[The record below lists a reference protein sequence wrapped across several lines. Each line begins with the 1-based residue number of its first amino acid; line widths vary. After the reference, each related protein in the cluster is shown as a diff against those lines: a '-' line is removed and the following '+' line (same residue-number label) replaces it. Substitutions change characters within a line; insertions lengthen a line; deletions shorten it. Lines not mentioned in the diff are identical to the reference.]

1 MVIKHHYEEWGQT
14 VMLKVFLVEDEYVV
28 REGIKNNIDW
38 AGHGYDFVGEAG
50 DGELAFPMIEKLR
63 PDIVITDIR
72 MPFMD
77 GLELSRLLREKMPE
91 TEIIILSGFEEFEY
105 AKEAIK
111 LGIAQYLTK
120 PIKGDDLL
128 KEVDII
134 SERLN
139 KRKQEENLRNKYQR
153 EMLENTLTDRRAL
166 FTYLVSGGKSMQELY
181 SMASKLEMD
190 LSSMWYNLMLV
201 KVKSINHEIEE
212 YSPSSVRASRV
223 IGDLLDDEHLLVF
236 DRNLEGAAVIIKADS
251 EAELN
256 QIEDTVIEK
265 FVDVMNGFGHL
276 RYFGGLGE
284 PVNRLSE
291 LPGCFDKASK
301 AFAHRYLSDECRFL
315 KYEELKTSE
324 QLSKSNVNFTDVDPH
339 QVDKNKII
347 GFLKQ
352 ADEDETGFFVDEF
365 ITGIGSSALDSA
377 IFRQY
382 ILMDVYFGVCMFAE
396 SLGFDK
402 ECVKV
407 PPVGSNGNISKADIR
422 EYFISIIREM
432 IQKRDSKATSKYG
445 EIIDEACLYIFKN
458 YAKEDLSLNELALH
472 VNLSPNHLSMIFSQ
486 QIGQSFI
493 KFLTDF
499 RMEKAKEL
507 LRCSS
512 KRSSEIGLEVGYK
525 DPHYFS
531 YIFKKTQGVTPTQF
545 REGKT
550 DIEDDE
556 QD

>member
-1 MVIKHHYEEWGQT
+1 
-14 VMLKVFLVEDEYVV
+14 MLKVFLVEDEFVV

-38 AGHGYDFVGEAG
+38 AGHGYEFVGEAG

-91 TEIIILSGFEEFEY
+91 IEIIILSGFEEFEY

-134 SERLN
+134 SQKLN
-139 KRKQEENLRNKYQR
+139 KKRQEDDLRSKYQR
-153 EMLENTLTDRRAL
+153 EMQENTLTDRRAL

-190 LSSMWYNLMLV
+190 LTAIWYNLILI

-212 YSPSSVRASRV
+212 YSPSSVRASKV
-223 IGDLLDDEHLLVF
+223 IDDLFNDEHLIVF
-236 DRNLEGAAVIIKADS
+236 DRNLEGAAVLLKADS
-251 EAELN
+251 EEELN
-256 QIEDTVIEK
+256 NLSDVVSRK
-265 FVDVMNGFGHL
+265 FVEVMSDFGHL
-276 RYFGGLGE
+276 RYFGGIGE

-315 KYEELKTSE
+315 RFDELKKNE
-324 QLSKSNVNFTDVDPH
+324 QATKENMNFTDVDPH
-339 QVDKNKII
+339 QVDKNKIL

-352 ADEDETGFFVDEF
+352 ADKEETAFFVDEF
-365 ITGIGSSALDSA
+365 ITDIGTSALNSG

-396 SLGFDK
+396 SLGFEK
-402 ECVKV
+402 ETVKV
-407 PPVGSNGNISKADIR
+407 PPVGPNENPSREDIR
-422 EYFISIIREM
+422 EYFISIVKEAIE
-432 IQKRDSKATSKYG
+432 KRDSKATSKYG

-458 YAKEDLSLNELALH
+458 YANEDLSLNELALH

-550 DIEDDE
+550 DAEDDE
-556 QD
+556 